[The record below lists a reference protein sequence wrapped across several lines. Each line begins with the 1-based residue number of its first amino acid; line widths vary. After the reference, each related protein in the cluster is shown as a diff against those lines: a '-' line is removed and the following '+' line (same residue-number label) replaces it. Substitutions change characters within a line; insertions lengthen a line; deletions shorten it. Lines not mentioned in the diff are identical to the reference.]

1 MLDWLGWVATAVFAS
16 SYFFKEQVVLRRI
29 QAAAALLWVA
39 YGAMIHA
46 LPVVVANL
54 VVASVA
60 VWSTLLR
67 RGEPAVVPVKAEEE
81 AARRPSAP
89 RERPGA
95 TRARGSPFGRLG
107 KRSSERPAA
116 TSPGAAS
123 GRTATEP

>member
-67 RGEPAVVPVKAEEE
+67 RGEPSVVPVKAEE
-81 AARRPSAP
+81 
-89 RERPGA
+89 
-95 TRARGSPFGRLG
+95 
-107 KRSSERPAA
+107 
-116 TSPGAAS
+116 
-123 GRTATEP
+123 

>member
-67 RGEPAVVPVKAEEE
+67 RGEPAVAPVKE
-81 AARRPSAP
+81 
-89 RERPGA
+89 
-95 TRARGSPFGRLG
+95 
-107 KRSSERPAA
+107 
-116 TSPGAAS
+116 
-123 GRTATEP
+123 